1 VLNRILSAVGRVL
14 IFCGIVLLLWVA
26 FTLWGTSLYESN
38 EQSNLTSSFSG
49 ELAAAADAGPGKPEA
64 TSDDPSVV
72 AAQLADLDPETVGP
86 MAPPPEGE
94 PLGFIQIPKI
104 GLTTR
109 VVVSGVAKADLR
121 KGPGHYPGTPMP
133 GQAGNASIAGHR
145 TTYGAP
151 FNRIDELV
159 PGDRIETFTRQG
171 KFVYEVIA
179 PPDGIGI
186 ERGAGWYSVR
196 PSQGSVIGP
205 TDDNRLT
212 LTACHPKYS
221 AAQRIVV
228 HAKLISDVAPASP
241 TATTPSATG
250 ASDREPASTVTDEDA
265 LIAGD
270 PAEKTPTL
278 LWGGAFLALWAGLW
292 FAAAQLIKR
301 NKTWWPVML
310 AGTPVSLLLLWT
322 CFAHLDRFLPSF

>member
-1 VLNRILSAVGRVL
+1 MLNRVLSAVGRVL
-14 IFCGIVLLLWVA
+14 IFSGIVLLLWVS

-38 EQSNLTSSFSG
+38 EQSNLTSALSG
-49 ELAAAADAGPGKPEA
+49 ELAAAADGPGTKTTA
-64 TSDDPSVV
+64 SDDPSVV
-72 AAQLADLDPETVGP
+72 AEQLADLDPQTVGP
-86 MAPPPEGE
+86 LAPPPDGE

-104 GLTTR
+104 DLTTR
-109 VVVSGVAKADLR
+109 VVVAGVTKSDLR

-133 GQAGNASIAGHR
+133 GQAGNAAIAGHR

-151 FNRIDELV
+151 FNRIDELI

-186 ERGAGWYSVR
+186 ERGAGWYTVR
-196 PSQGSVIGP
+196 PSEGSVIGP

-228 HAKLISDVAPASP
+228 HAKLVSDVAPTAP
-241 TATTPSATG
+241 TTTTPSSG
-250 ASDREPASTVTDEDA
+250 ADADREPASTVTDEDD

-270 PAEKTPTL
+270 PDEKGPTL
-278 LWGGAFLALWAGLW
+278 LWGGAFLALWALLW
-292 FAAAQLIKR
+292 FVTARLAKR
-301 NKTWWPVML
+301 QQRWWPVMAL
-310 AGTPVSLLLLWT
+310 GAPASLFLLWT
-322 CFAHLDRFLPSF
+322 CFTHLDRFLPSF